1 MEIDIAIVNF
11 YVIMIGICSALS
23 SLVTE
28 AIKIT
33 AKNAGKKWSSNLIA
47 LIDAV
52 VVGGGVPI
60 IFYIYNDIPFN
71 LKNIVTIICLIGLT
85 WIGSTV
91 GFDKVKQMFIQLFG
105 TKTKEVKEDTPAEED
120 K

>member
-1 MEIDIAIVNF
+1 MNIDPAIINF
-11 YVIMIGICSALS
+11 YIIMLTICATVS

-33 AKNAGKKWSSNLIA
+33 CKRAGKQWSSNLIA

-52 VVGGGVPI
+52 FVGGGVPI
-60 IFYIYNDIPFN
+60 VVYIYNDVPFTG
-71 LKNIVTIICLIGLT
+71 KNILTIVCLIFLT
-85 WIGSTV
+85 WIGSTI
-91 GFDKVKQMFIQLFG
+91 GFDKVKQMFLQIKG
-105 TKTKEVKEDTPAEED
+105 KEKEED

>member
-60 IFYIYNDIPFN
+60 IFF
-71 LKNIVTIICLIGLT
+71 
-85 WIGSTV
+85 
-91 GFDKVKQMFIQLFG
+91 
-105 TKTKEVKEDTPAEED
+105 AEELWHFFYRKGED
-120 K
+120 EIPEWHDMDIYKRVGGAIIAVSVVLLIVFIII